1 MAAAATHRNLTTA
14 RPKAKPS
21 ANGVPGLRIRT
32 PKTSEIVADH
42 IRGQIVRGELKE
54 GDSLPPEGQLMETL
68 GISRPTLRE
77 AYRILEAE
85 NLISVVRG
93 SRSGATVHQPHVEVA
108 ARYAGYVLQAQSTTI
123 ADLYEARQAIEPFV
137 VRTLCRTD
145 SKRATARLRKYLD
158 QLNAYIVAGEA
169 REFLKG
175 TVEFHRLLVE
185 VSGNKTLTFLNH
197 LLLHLIDRHQ
207 VVFRDRNPLPVD
219 VLQKRLQAG
228 HKSYHK
234 LVSLIEAKEEEA
246 AVAHWRLHLKNAHA
260 TWAGAGEGERI
271 VDALGG

>member
-1 MAAAATHRNLTTA
+1 MPPAAAKKKSGQTIAPIDRNA
-14 RPKAKPS
+14 VR
-21 ANGVPGLRIRT
+21 GLRIRT

-93 SRSGATVHQPHVEVA
+93 SRSGATVHQPRVEVA
-108 ARYAGYVLQAQSTTI
+108 ARYAGYVLQAQGTSI

-137 VRTLCRTD
+137 VRTLCRAD
-145 SKRATARLRKYLD
+145 NKKAVARLRKHLD
-158 QLNAYIVAGEA
+158 QLGSQLE
-169 REFLKG
+169 RSDDQSFLRG
-175 TVEFHRLLVE
+175 VVEFHGLLVD
-185 VSGNKTLTFLNH
+185 VSGNRTLTFMNH
-197 LLLHLIDRHQ
+197 LLLDLVARHQ
-207 VVFRDRNPLPVD
+207 SGYRVRSPIAPEAQF
-219 VLQKRLQAG
+219 KRYQAAL
-228 HKSYHK
+228 KSYHK
-234 LVSLIEAKEEEA
+234 LVGLIEDKEEEA

-260 TWAGAGEGERI
+260 AWAGEGEGARV
-271 VDALGG
+271 VDSLGGG